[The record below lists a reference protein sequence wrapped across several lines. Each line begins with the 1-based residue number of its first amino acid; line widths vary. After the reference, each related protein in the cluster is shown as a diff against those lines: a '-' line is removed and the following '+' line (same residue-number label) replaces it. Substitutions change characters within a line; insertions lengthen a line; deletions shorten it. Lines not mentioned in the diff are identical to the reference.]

1 MLQKILYHI
10 IILLAVGSSAFVG
23 LSFRDQS
30 VPVRVLAIMIVILLI
45 LLRLPN
51 LTNKLL
57 LNHKLV
63 QIVLVFT
70 IINFLV
76 LLVLI
81 TGGFFSPFSIVI
93 HITTLALAFLWT
105 FSGALTF
112 LISSLLVM
120 SYQLYSLYQSGI
132 FTSIDIPLLSVYSI
146 SLLAI
151 VPFSWVV
158 ASRYHLKGQLADY
171 LYHQLWTS
179 TTQGNVILDS
189 IEEGVITLDKR
200 LQIVRINQIAQKIT
214 GFTEDQ
220 IRNRPFFSIFSFK
233 NKEGKLVPPENFPLA
248 NILKLQAGFS
258 EKNLSL
264 NIASGSFVSVDFKFS
279 SIIGVNGQAEGLL
292 FIFRDLT
299 SQEKSAE
306 AHSIM
311 GKDFFHL
318 FDLISQAD
326 QKASRLAKGEM
337 QEDTGKIIRA
347 ANNLLL
353 LYEISSG
360 YISALVDIVDV
371 GQMLGEI
378 AQEVVPLAVRYSV
391 EIKFLPLQNVPTY
404 PVGETQFEKV
414 FPTKKA
420 AYPSQFSI
428 ITSRT
433 ILYEA
438 LKKLMELGIL
448 LASSQKQRVVLF
460 DIGQDPDAQIRVN
473 ISVPCQEFPWSAAD
487 ELFQPFFGKIHSSP
501 LLARADGLEGYLAW
515 ALAKRIN
522 GHLIVSRQANVNY
535 GSLLALTAKFSIR

>member
-1 MLQKILYHI
+1 MQKLLYHI
-10 IILLAVGSSAFVG
+10 IILLAVGSAAFVG

-30 VPVRVLAIMIVILLI
+30 VPVRVLAIMIVVLLL
-45 LLRLPN
+45 LLRLPK

-57 LNHKLV
+57 LTHKLV
-63 QIVLVFT
+63 QVVLVFT

-120 SYQLYSLYQSGI
+120 AYHLYSLYQSGV
-132 FTSIDIPLLSVYSI
+132 FTSIDIPLLSVYLI

-171 LYHQLWTS
+171 LYHQLWTT

-200 LQIVRINQIAQKIT
+200 LQVVRINQIAQKIT
-214 GFTEDQ
+214 GYSEDQ
-220 IRNRPFFSIFSFK
+220 IRGRPFFSVFSFK
-233 NKEGKLVPPENFPLA
+233 NKEGKLIPPENFPLA
-248 NILKLQAGFS
+248 NIMKLQAGFS
-258 EKNLSL
+258 EKNLFL
-264 NIASGSFVSVDFKFS
+264 NIASGSYVRVDFKFS

-306 AHSIM
+306 AHSIL

-326 QKASRLAKGEM
+326 QKASRLAMGEM
-337 QEDTGKIIRA
+337 QEDTGKINRA
-347 ANNLLL
+347 ANNLMLL
-353 LYEISSG
+353 HEISTG
-360 YISALVDIVDV
+360 YISALVDFVDV

-378 AQEVVPLAVRYSV
+378 AQEVGPLAARYSV
-391 EIKFLPLQNVPTY
+391 EIKYLPLQNVPTY
-404 PVGETQFEKV
+404 PMGETQFEKV
-414 FPTKKA
+414 FPTQTV
-420 AYPSQFSI
+420 AYPSQFSL

-438 LKKLMELGIL
+438 FKKLIELGIL
-448 LASSQKQRVVLF
+448 LASSQKQRYILL
-460 DIGQDPDAQIRVN
+460 DISKDQDAKVRIN
-473 ISVPCQEFPWSAAD
+473 IYVSCLDFPWYLAD
-487 ELFQPFFGKIHSSP
+487 ELFQPFFGKIKNNT
-501 LLARADGLEGYLAW
+501 LLARADGLEGYLAK
-515 ALAKRIN
+515 ALVKRIN
-522 GHLIVSRQANVNY
+522 GQVIVSRQESSKY
-535 GSLLALTAKFSIR
+535 GSMLVITAKFSV